1 MKSWSLFMIR
11 FINGTLSFLM
21 GAISLSLFFAIEK
34 MMLGYPF
41 DLKGY
46 FLPFMVGGSFGLIIG
61 MWRLKLRENEKKMVR
76 LNLILNTI
84 RNVDRLLVKE
94 KDPTILI
101 QETCKNLIENRGYY
115 NVWFALLDESEKLV
129 ATAEAGLGED
139 FLPMIHHLK
148 RGDLT
153 NCGQRAI
160 SQSGLVV
167 TYDPADCKDCP
178 LLTTYADR
186 GAMTMPLECEGKV
199 YGIVC
204 ASIPKYLLVDEKEQ
218 RLFEEIV
225 EDIAFAL
232 HSIKLEEDHK
242 KADEAL
248 SESERR
254 FRHLIE
260 NSPLGICIFKNNQI
274 IYQNPAQE
282 KLLGPLPRAPLI
294 ANLKNIHTDDV
305 EKLRQFYRA
314 VISRKL
320 KTQDT
325 DFRFYYPDDT
335 KKTIT
340 MKWIKCRGSIIEYQ
354 GEEAMLVYNIDVSQ
368 SKEFE
373 RLLRIQDKMSALGRV
388 ATGIAHEIRNP
399 LSGINIYLNTLER
412 IYDKKESLE
421 KVKEILRKIQS
432 ASIKIEAVIQRV
444 MDFSKPSEP
453 KFVLTN
459 INKAIKEALNLSEVA
474 LRKGGIKLEK
484 ALASDLPLCQADP
497 NLIEQVILNL
507 INNATEAMQD
517 MKKGKKIEI
526 TSSIEKNCILIT
538 VSDSG
543 PGVPL
548 DMKDQLFDP
557 FYSTKKD
564 GTGIGLSIS
573 NRIVTDHGGSMDIS
587 KSRWGGAEF
596 KIELPLKKGIGES

>member
-21 GAISLSLFFAIEK
+21 GAIALSLFFTIEK

-46 FLPFMVGGSFGLIIG
+46 FLPFMVGGSFGLVIG
-61 MWRLKLRENEKKMVR
+61 MWRLKLKENEKKMVR
-76 LNLILNTI
+76 LNLILSTI

-115 NVWFALLDESEKLV
+115 NVWFALLNESEKLV
-129 ATAEAGLGED
+129 ATAEAGLGKD

-153 NCGQRAI
+153 DCGQRAI
-160 SQSGLVV
+160 SQLGLVV
-167 TYDPADCKDCP
+167 TYDPANCKDCP
-178 LLTTYADR
+178 LLTTYGDR

-218 RLFEEIV
+218 RLFEEIA

-242 KADEAL
+242 KADKAL

-282 KLLGPLPRAPLI
+282 KLLGPLPREPLI

-314 VISRKL
+314 VISGKV

-325 DFRFYYPDDT
+325 DFRFYYPDYT
-335 KKTIT
+335 NNTVT

-388 ATGIAHEIRNP
+388 AAGIAHEIRNP

-432 ASIKIEAVIQRV
+432 ASIKIEAVIKRV

-459 INKAIKEALNLSEVA
+459 INKPIKEALNLSEVA

-517 MKKGKKIEI
+517 MEKGKKIEI
-526 TSSIEKNCILIT
+526 TSSIEKDCILIT

-557 FYSTKKD
+557 FYSTKKN

-596 KIELPLKKGIGES
+596 KIELPLKKGTDEL